1 MIQINDLTKEDLLK
15 VIGFIGEFINT
26 NDSANWEI
34 YYKILYGINQTI
46 GDEKGF
52 VVENFMLQNSE
63 FNNSDT
69 EFQDYIEHNKD
80 RKYTI
85 DNNLF

>member
-1 MIQINDLTKEDLLK
+1 MRTIDDLTKEDLLK
-15 VIGFIGEFINT
+15 VIGFVGEFINT

-52 VVENFMLQNSE
+52 VVENFMLDNSE

-69 EFQDYIEHNKD
+69 EFQDYLDDKVT
-80 RKYTI
+80 RKHAI